1 MAVSG
6 PIESSYR
13 ENQVSNVGKDDSK
26 VVAEILSAF
35 GETGTGR
42 LQFTMPNS
50 FDERYEENARF
61 TLDPIANFPG
71 PAAMTIPVGLTQGR
85 IYSISKD
92 KPLETR
98 KYPYVCFGRTYLD
111 YYTIEF
117 PKKTKI
123 TRIPSNVSYNKDGMI
138 YKATYKK
145 KDNVINV
152 TREMILDDKNMFCEA
167 KREEQKYAFFAVL
180 QKDIRSQI
188 FYE

>member
-1 MAVSG
+1 MFDHVEMKMQRASQHMVFST
-6 PIESSYR
+6 
-13 ENQVSNVGKDDSK
+13 
-26 VVAEILSAF
+26 F

-42 LQFTMPNS
+42 LQFTMPNA
-50 FDERYEENARF
+50 FDERYEENGTF

-71 PAAMTIPVGLTQGR
+71 PAAMTVPVGLTQGR
-85 IYSISKD
+85 IYIISKD
-92 KPLETR
+92 KPLDYR
-98 KYPYVCFGRTYLD
+98 KYPYSCFGRTYLD
-111 YYTIEF
+111 YYTLEF

-152 TREMILDDKNMFCEA
+152 TREMILDNKNMFCEA
-167 KREEQKYAFFAVL
+167 KREEQKYAFFDVL
-180 QKDIRSQI
+180 QKDLRSQI